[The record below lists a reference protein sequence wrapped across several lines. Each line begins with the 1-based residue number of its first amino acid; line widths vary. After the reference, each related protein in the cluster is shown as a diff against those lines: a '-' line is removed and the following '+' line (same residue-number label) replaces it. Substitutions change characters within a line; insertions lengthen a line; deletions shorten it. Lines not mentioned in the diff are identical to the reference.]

1 MAHHA
6 GADVGFYSISIINS
20 IPPPGRDVVH
30 RSLSSSIDFGGTVE
44 PRRVYDPKV
53 KITESFYYFED
64 PVNATTSLLPTGF
77 YDPTVV
83 DLRGFHCT
91 YKIFC
96 KKLSLILPKINYL
109 QILSQCRPS
118 PYSAINVKQ
127 SQSRFSF
134 QYFVFFLAR
143 FSAVIWQIKVY
154 IFSLNFKGLNK

>member
-1 MAHHA
+1 MGKFCIRAKWLTMPELMS
-6 GADVGFYSISIINS
+6 VFYSISEYEINS
-20 IPPPGRDVVH
+20 IPPSWTGCSPSQSFLQH
-30 RSLSSSIDFGGTVE
+30 WLWWYSGT
-44 PRRVYDPKV
+44 PLYDPKV

-64 PVNATTSLLPTGF
+64 PVNATTSLLRTGF

-96 KKLSLILPKINYL
+96 KKLSLILPKINCL

-134 QYFVFFLAR
+134 QYFVFF
-143 FSAVIWQIKVY
+143 
-154 IFSLNFKGLNK
+154 